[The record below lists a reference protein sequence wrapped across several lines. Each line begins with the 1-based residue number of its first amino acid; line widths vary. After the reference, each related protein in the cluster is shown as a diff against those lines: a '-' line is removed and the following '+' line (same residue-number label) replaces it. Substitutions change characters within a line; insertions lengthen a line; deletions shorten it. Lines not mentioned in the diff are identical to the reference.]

1 MNREQR
7 RHNGNGD
14 LSNVPMQVPI
24 LGAPKVLGKGK
35 VGAGLGAIPRHLDA
49 EGMMETTV
57 VQDSTGQPR
66 PVMAR
71 EMYLDAEELLQAIRE
86 VVREELRAILPLNE
100 VR

>member
-1 MNREQR
+1 MNRDQR
-7 RHNGNGD
+7 RHGENGD
-14 LSNVPMQVPI
+14 GPISLNVPI

-66 PVMAR
+66 PVMTR